1 MLSTIYASEVL
12 FRHDTE
18 LRAQEA
24 RIDELRRERLAA
36 LAAEAAQRSP
46 RPRRSAWPRP
56 IGVAHGD
63 ALAACA

>member
-24 RIDELRRERLAA
+24 RIDELRQERLAA

-46 RPRRSAWPRP
+46 QPPRNAWPRP

>member
-24 RIDELRRERLAA
+24 RIDELRRERLAG
-36 LAAEAAQRSP
+36 LAAEAARRSP
-46 RPRRSAWPRP
+46 RTRRNAWPRP
-56 IGVAHGD
+56 IGIAHRD
-63 ALAACA
+63 ALAACV